1 MEPNEAPFYN
11 RNEQERAEEINK
23 IAQQI
28 QGQVVGLGKGPCD
41 YCHREFIPC
50 FLDVVTL
57 KRKCVICLAEEKYE
71 RDHLKEKL
79 NECAITN

>member
-1 MEPNEAPFYN
+1 MEPNEATFYN
-11 RNEQERAEEINK
+11 RNEQERAEEITK

-28 QGQVVGLGKGPCD
+28 QGQVVGLGEGPCD

-79 NECAITN
+79 NEFAITN